1 MLNIEKNLS
10 DEEITEIFE
19 QEQNLDVDIRK
30 AKEYMNSILFFSLE
44 EKYEEILNNDGSEY

>member
-30 AKEYMNSILFFSLE
+30 AKEYMHSILFFFLE
-44 EKYEEILNNDGSEY
+44 EKYDEILNNDGSEY

>member
-30 AKEYMNSILFFSLE
+30 AKEYMNSILFFFLE
-44 EKYEEILNNDGSEY
+44 EKYDEILNNDGSEY